1 MGGRVRTL
9 NAVQVAGLKRGEFLH
24 EDGAPAE
31 SAEIAAMVEVHT
43 FEVALTERG
52 LPTLRGEKK
61 KMHLN
66 AGQCTG
72 DSIDTSGLDSWLLV
86 LDGQLY
92 FFSREIPSG
101 WFL

>member
-1 MGGRVRTL
+1 MGGRVRPL

-31 SAEIAAMVEVHT
+31 SAEIAAMGEVGT
-43 FEVALTERG
+43 FEVALTEREFR
-52 LPTLRGEKK
+52 TIRGSKK

-66 AGQCTG
+66 AGDHTG
-72 DSIDTSGLDSWLLV
+72 GSIASGLDSWLLV
-86 LDGQLY
+86 LDGRLY
-92 FFSREIPSG
+92 FFSGEIPSG